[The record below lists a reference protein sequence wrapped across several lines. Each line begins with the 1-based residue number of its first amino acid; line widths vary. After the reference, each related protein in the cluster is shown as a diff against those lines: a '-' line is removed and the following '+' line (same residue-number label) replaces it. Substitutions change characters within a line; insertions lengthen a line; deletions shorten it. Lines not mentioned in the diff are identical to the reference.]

1 MFSVPIPAEIIL
13 EDESDKAYSAPSLFF
28 WKGLFVIKHPAKR
41 ASHLKLDER
50 PFLFTTRDGGPPTA
64 AAFIWWPSPV
74 CGLGRCL
81 TGEKIPVIDQRRDLM
96 PQPNLS
102 TRVVHAGEKRVKPHH
117 AITTPIVQSSTYTF
131 ENTRDLTDYMEARL
145 WGDETEREEYGR
157 YGNPTIA
164 AAEAKLADLDGGE
177 AACLFS
183 SGMAAVTTTLL
194 SLLSA
199 GSHII
204 MTDDCYR
211 RTRQFVTKFLARYD
225 VEATQVPMGDYEA
238 LEDAI
243 RPNTKVILSESPTN
257 PYLRVLDL
265 EKLVALAKKHNLK
278 TIVDSTFAT
287 PINQRPLEYEIDFVV
302 HSATKYLGGHNDLLA
317 GVVSGSNYMVS
328 AVKELRGVLGAVSD
342 PQTAYLLLRGLKT
355 LELRVRRQNDTA
367 DKIAHFLTK
376 HPAVRRVYYPGLAS
390 HPDYEVAS
398 EQMSGF
404 GGVVSFELETDLAGT
419 GNFIDQLGIPYIGPS
434 LGGVESLVEQVALVS
449 YYELSSEERAE
460 IGISDSLVRLAVG
473 IESADDLLADL
484 TQALDK
490 SFQPAIFFQPV
501 NSNDLQKVSSR

>member
-1 MFSVPIPAEIIL
+1 MTDS
-13 EDESDKAYSAPSLFF
+13 
-28 WKGLFVIKHPAKR
+28 
-41 ASHLKLDER
+41 
-50 PFLFTTRDGGPPTA
+50 T
-64 AAFIWWPSPV
+64 
-74 CGLGRCL
+74 
-81 TGEKIPVIDQRRDLM
+81 
-96 PQPNLS
+96 LS

-117 AITTPIVQSSTYTF
+117 AIATPIVQSSTYTF
-131 ENTRDLTDYMEARL
+131 ENTRDLIDYMEAKM

-164 AAEAKLADLDGGE
+164 TAEAKLANLDSGE
-177 AACLFS
+177 DACLFA

-199 GSHII
+199 GSHVI

-211 RTRQFVTKFLARYD
+211 RTRQFITKFLARYG
-225 VEATQVPMGDYEA
+225 VEATQVPMGDYGAMEA
-238 LEDAI
+238 AI

-265 EKLVALAKKHNLK
+265 EKLAAIAKKHNLK

-287 PINQRPLEYEIDFVV
+287 PINQRPLEFGIDFVV

-317 GVVSGSNYMVS
+317 GVVIGSNYMIS
-328 AVKELRGVLGAVSD
+328 AIKEMRGVLGAVSD

-355 LELRVRRQNDTA
+355 LELRVQRQNETA
-367 DKIAHFLTK
+367 DKIAHFLAK
-376 HPAVRRVYYPGLAS
+376 HPAVRRVYYPGLVS
-390 HPDYEVAS
+390 HPDYEVAV
-398 EQMSGF
+398 EQMAGF
-404 GGVVSFELETDLAGT
+404 GGVVSFELESDLEGT
-419 GNFIDQLGIPYIGPS
+419 GRFIDALQIPYIGPS

-484 TQALDK
+484 AQALDK
-490 SFQPAIFFQPV
+490 TFQTETFFQTV
-501 NSNDLQKVSSR
+501 NGTNQTAPLVMQRR

>member
-1 MFSVPIPAEIIL
+1 MTHS
-13 EDESDKAYSAPSLFF
+13 
-28 WKGLFVIKHPAKR
+28 
-41 ASHLKLDER
+41 
-50 PFLFTTRDGGPPTA
+50 
-64 AAFIWWPSPV
+64 
-74 CGLGRCL
+74 
-81 TGEKIPVIDQRRDLM
+81 
-96 PQPNLS
+96 NLS

-117 AITTPIVQSSTYTF
+117 AITTPIVQTSTYTF
-131 ENTRDLTDYMEARL
+131 ENTRDLVDYMEARL
-145 WGDETEREEYGR
+145 WGDEIEREEYGR

-164 AAEAKLADLDGGE
+164 AVEAKLANLDSGE

-199 GSHII
+199 GSHVI

-211 RTRQFVTKFLARYD
+211 RTRQFVTKFLARYG

-238 LEDAI
+238 METAI

-265 EKLVALAKKHNLK
+265 KKLVAIAKKHNLK

-287 PINQRPLEYEIDFVV
+287 PINQRPLEFGVDFVV

-317 GVVSGSNYMVS
+317 GVVIGSNYMIS
-328 AVKELRGVLGAVSD
+328 AIREMRGVLGDVSD

-355 LELRVRRQNDTA
+355 LELRVQRQNETA
-367 DKIAHFLTK
+367 DKIAHFLAK
-376 HPAVRRVYYPGLAS
+376 HPAVRRVYYPGFIS
-390 HPDYEVAS
+390 HPDYEVAI

-404 GGVVSFELETDLAGT
+404 GGVVSFELEADLEGT
-419 GNFIDQLGIPYIGPS
+419 GHFIDQLQIPYIGPS

-449 YYELSSEERAE
+449 YYELSSEERAA

-473 IESADDLLADL
+473 IESADDLLTDL
-484 TQALDK
+484 AQALDK
-490 SFQPAIFFQPV
+490 AFHTETFFQTV
-501 NSNDLQKVSSR
+501 NGNDRVAPLVMQRR